1 MVLDLYFLDLSRAGA
16 TVGPY
21 FTQRYTT
28 HVVNDDER
36 GGAGRARISDKQQ
49 RMTSISLLGGPHHC
63 GGHLTD
69 LYSDFLNRGRIFEIP
84 SNTSLSAS
92 IRLILTRKI
101 CGWFKLA

>member
-49 RMTSISLLGGPHHC
+49 RMTSIRLLGDPHH
-63 GGHLTD
+63 TQ
-69 LYSDFLNRGRIFEIP
+69 R
-84 SNTSLSAS
+84 A
-92 IRLILTRKI
+92 K
-101 CGWFKLA
+101 